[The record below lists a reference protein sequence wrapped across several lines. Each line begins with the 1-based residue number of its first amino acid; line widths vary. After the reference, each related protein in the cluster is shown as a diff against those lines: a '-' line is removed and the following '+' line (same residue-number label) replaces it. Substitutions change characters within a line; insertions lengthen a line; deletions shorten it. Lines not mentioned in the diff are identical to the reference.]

1 MPDDS
6 SFDLKKVQDGGSHPL
21 HLINHLEPGNNLSY
35 GMPAALV
42 KAKAMEV
49 AALGAVLEEE
59 TMVVNRVL

>member
-1 MPDDS
+1 
-6 SFDLKKVQDGGSHPL
+6 
-21 HLINHLEPGNNLSY
+21 
-35 GMPAALV
+35 MPAALV